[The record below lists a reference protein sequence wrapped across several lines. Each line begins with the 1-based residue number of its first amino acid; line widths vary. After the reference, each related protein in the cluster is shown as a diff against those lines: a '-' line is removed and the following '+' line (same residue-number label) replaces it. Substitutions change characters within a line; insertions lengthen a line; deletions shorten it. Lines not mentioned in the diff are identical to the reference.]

1 MARTKSQVPDPINRM
16 TAARADCAREAFLEA
31 ASAAAVAVPKKTP
44 KPALEHLL
52 LVAGGESSAEVHATN
67 LEVGIR
73 VRVLGLS
80 AARPVR
86 VLLPK
91 DRTLQILRS
100 AQDEQVAL
108 DVRPDDEVQAG
119 VETDGT
125 APRFR
130 LSGERWKYDLES
142 PPASDFPEVPAFEA
156 TAYHAVAAADFR
168 RAIDRT
174 IFATDSQ
181 STRYA
186 LGGVLM
192 LFGNSEVGGD
202 ALTLVATD
210 GHRLAKQIIPAEMVE
225 GGAPRTTGGIIVP
238 VRVLKILHAL
248 VADDDP
254 PVHVAAVGAPAQGM
268 AFRGD
273 RVTIHSRLVEGR
285 FPRWEDVMPQGTP
298 EASVRAKSGLLALAF
313 QQAEVAT
320 TQGAY
325 GVACLFS
332 EGVLRLRT
340 EAADVGNANVELT
353 GADVQGQARIR
364 FDVRFAAEALA
375 CLDPELDVTLGVADA
390 KTPGLLTTD
399 DGYQH
404 ALMPLND
411 RD

>member
-52 LVAGGESSAEVHATN
+52 LVAGSESSAEVHATN

-156 TAYHAVAAADFR
+156 TAYYAVAAADLR

-186 LGGVLM
+186 MGGVLF
-192 LFGNSEVGGD
+192 LLDGD
-202 ALTLVATD
+202 RLTLVATD
-210 GHRLAKQIIPAEMVE
+210 GHRLAKQVMSAEPVD
-225 GGAPRTTGGIIVP
+225 GGARPSAGLIVP
-238 VRVLKILHAL
+238 VRALKILHAL

-285 FPRWEDVMPQGTP
+285 FPRWEDIMPQGTP

-390 KTPGLLTTD
+390 KTPGLLTTE

-411 RD
+411 GK

>member
-1 MARTKSQVPDPINRM
+1 MARKVQGPDPINRL
-16 TAARADCAREAFLEA
+16 TVAHADCARESFLEA
-31 ASAAAVAVPKKTP
+31 AHAAAVAVPKKTP
-44 KPALEHLL
+44 KPALEYLL
-52 LVAGGESSAEVHATN
+52 LVAGGDEPAEVHATN

-73 VRVLGLS
+73 VRVPGIS
-80 AARPVR
+80 VARPIR

-91 DRTLQILRS
+91 DRVIQILQS
-100 AQDEQVAL
+100 APDEDVAL
-108 DVRPDDEVQAG
+108 DVRPDDEVQAE
-119 VETDGT
+119 VETAGN

-156 TAYHAVAAADFR
+156 TAYHAVEAANLR

-174 IFATDSQ
+174 VFATSHEP
-181 STRYA
+181 TRYA
-186 LGGVLM
+186 LSGVLL
-192 LFGNSEVGGD
+192 LFGTD
-202 ALTLVATD
+202 RLTLVATD
-210 GHRLAKQIIPAEMVE
+210 GHRLSKQVMSAEPVD
-225 GGAPRTTGGIIVP
+225 GGATPGGSVIVP
-238 VRVLKILHAL
+238 VRALKILHAL
-248 VADDDP
+248 TADDDP
-254 PVHVAAVGAPAQGM
+254 PVHVAAVGAPAQGA

-285 FPRWEDVMPQGTP
+285 FPRWEDVIPTGTP
-298 EASVRAKSGLLALAF
+298 VATVRAKAGLLALAF
-313 QQAEVAT
+313 RQAEVAT
-320 TQGAY
+320 AQDAC

-340 EAADVGNANVELT
+340 EAPDVGNASVDLT
-353 GADVQGQARIR
+353 GAEVKGEARVR
-364 FDVRFAAEALA
+364 FDVRYAAEALS

-411 RD
+411 GK